1 MSNMKQIIKLIT
13 AAVLLLVL
21 QVLPSMAQKAKTA
34 EIKLSVLPGLQ
45 FNLPRFQVKPGQ
57 QVNIVF
63 NNTDNMEHNL
73 LIVNPG
79 QREKIVQKA
88 MSMGSNGAK
97 NNYIPGDSDVLWSI
111 PVLRTGQTQT
121 LTFKAPDK
129 EGVYPY
135 VCTFPGHG
143 FIMYGAMYV
152 SSSGT
157 MPPIEKD
164 KNVSPSRMKADASHA
179 HH

>member
-1 MSNMKQIIKLIT
+1 MKQITKLVT

-21 QVLPSMAQKAKTA
+21 QALPSAAQKVKTV

-57 QVNIVF
+57 QVKLTF
-63 NNTDNMEHNL
+63 TNTDNMDHNM
-73 LIVNPG
+73 LIVNPDK
-79 QREKIVQKA
+79 REKIVQKA
-88 MSMGSNGAK
+88 MGMGSNGAK
-97 NNYIPGDSDVLWSI
+97 NNYIPNDSDVLWSI
-111 PVLRTGQTQT
+111 PVLRKGQTQT

-152 SSSGT
+152 NSSGN